1 MEEGDYDMIIDTKIN
16 ADVAR
21 VNLFNP
27 IIIAEDDENSHRL
40 IAQLQVNGEDL
51 NIALIPGSSAMIRLN
66 YVRADG
72 MVGYQNGSFNN
83 GRVQFVLPNAMF
95 ELDDIVKCDIVYAY
109 TKEITTHALSV
120 HNRELVVDTSTG
132 ITQCPLRTALFY
144 IDSQLRVITE
154 YEGGE
159 I

>member
-1 MEEGDYDMIIDTKIN
+1 MIIDTKIN

-40 IAQLQVNGEDL
+40 IAQLQVNGE
-51 NIALIPGSSAMIRLN
+51 NMNMALIPGSSAMIRLN

-72 MVGYQNGSFNN
+72 AVGFQNGSFNN
-83 GRVQFVLPNAMF
+83 GMVQFVLPNAMF
-95 ELDDIVKCDIVYAY
+95 ELDDIVKCDIVYTY
-109 TKEITTHALSV
+109 TKEVTTHTLSV
-120 HNRELVVDTSTG
+120 HDGEIVATPSTTM
-132 ITQCPLRTALFY
+132 TQCPLRTALFY
-144 IDSQLRVITE
+144 MDSQLRVITE

-159 I
+159 V

>member
-1 MEEGDYDMIIDTKIN
+1 MMIQTNIN

-21 VNLFNP
+21 ANLFHP

-40 IAQLQVNGEDL
+40 IAQLQVSGEELVIDQ
-51 NIALIPGSSAMIRLN
+51 SAAPSAINHVMLN
-66 YVRADG
+66 YRRADG
-72 MVGYQNGSFNN
+72 MIGAQNGTVMGGKVYFNIPDEM
-83 GRVQFVLPNAMF
+83 L
-95 ELDDIVKCDIVYAY
+95 ELDDIVKCDISIAY
-109 TKEITTHALSV
+109 PCTVVTHSLSV
-120 HNRELVVDTSTG
+120 SDGEIVVTERTRNV
-132 ITQCPLRTALFY
+132 QAPLRTALFY